1 MSIFKEIES
10 KPFEYVF
17 LAVSL
22 LISAILFFFFSYDPH
37 YQRNVVYGAAGA
49 YFLWSILHHYRRGDL
64 ETSIVV
70 EYLILILFGVI
81 ILTSTL
87 L

>member
-10 KPFEYVF
+10 KPFEYIF
-17 LAVSL
+17 LAFSL
-22 LISAILFFFFSYDPH
+22 SASAILFFFFSHNPH
-37 YQRNVVYGAAGA
+37 YQRNIVYGSAAI
-49 YFLWSILHHYRRGDL
+49 YLLWSILHHYRRGDL
-64 ETSIVV
+64 EVSIVV

-81 ILTSTL
+81 VLTSTL